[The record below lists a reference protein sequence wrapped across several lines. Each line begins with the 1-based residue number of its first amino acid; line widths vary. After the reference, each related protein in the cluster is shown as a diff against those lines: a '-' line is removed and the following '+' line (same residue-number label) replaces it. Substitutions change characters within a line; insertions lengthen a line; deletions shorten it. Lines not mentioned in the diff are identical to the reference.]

1 MNISA
6 SSDYAVRALL
16 YIAQRSNSK
25 QARGRKGELRVST
38 QEIAD
43 DEGIS
48 LKYLESILRKL
59 RAAGIIDSFRGPG
72 GGHTLSRAANEI
84 TIADVIRAIDGPLAA
99 VRGERPESVDYSG
112 HAKHLKKVWIAVRSS
127 LRDILEE
134 VTLAQVLTGNFPARV
149 TRALSEPGAWS
160 RRGRS

>member
-16 YIAQRSNSK
+16 YIAHRSNAK
-25 QARGRKGELRVST
+25 QRRGKDLRVST
-38 QEIAD
+38 QEISE
-43 DEGIS
+43 DENIS

-59 RAAGIIDSFRGPG
+59 RQAGIIESFRGPG
-72 GGHTLSRAANEI
+72 GGHALSRNPNEI
-84 TIADVIRAIDGPLAA
+84 SIADVIRAIDGPLAA
-99 VRGERPESVDYSG
+99 VRGERPESVEYSG
-112 HAKHLKKVWIAVRSS
+112 QSKHLKKVWIAVRSS

-134 VTLAQVLTGNFPARV
+134 VTLAQVLSGNFPARV